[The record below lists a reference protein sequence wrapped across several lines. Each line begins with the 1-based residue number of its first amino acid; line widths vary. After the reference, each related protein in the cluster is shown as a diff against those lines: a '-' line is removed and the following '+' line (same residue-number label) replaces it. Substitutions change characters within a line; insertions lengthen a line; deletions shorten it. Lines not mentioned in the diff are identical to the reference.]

1 MGNVQPAE
9 TDGKGGAAQAVPP
22 PPRTLPVKWAFW
34 KFKPHG
40 WAFWTSMGVLC
51 LAAAAVFAW
60 AWFEWQSKGQ
70 TVTGTTMI
78 LGLTA
83 TVAVGIERLIE
94 LFWTFVNQTNSAWW
108 PMDVV
113 EKRIAAL
120 QTELNT
126 ELSGLVAVAKAKCIQ
141 SEGVADELDTA
152 LTETLRLWQA
162 AKTNQYLIAASSQTV
177 AHMNWVESVAGKG
190 AKDTDFKQVWAGAKG
205 ALKALNGFVGS
216 FTDNPARRVISMFIG
231 MFVGLLVAGI
241 VGIDGVD
248 AALGRGPAAWGVI
261 ATGLL
266 VGLGSSPTHEVITAL
281 QEYKTS
287 KQVQA

>member
-1 MGNVQPAE
+1 MGNGRPAE
-9 TDGKGGAAQAVPP
+9 TGETGGPAKTEPLAPQ
-22 PPRTLPVKWAFW
+22 RLPAKWGFW

-40 WAFWTSMGVLC
+40 WAFWTSMGILC

-70 TVTGTTMI
+70 TVTGTAEI
-78 LGLTA
+78 IGLTA

-94 LFWTFVNQTNSAWW
+94 LFWTFVNQTTSAWW

-120 QTELNT
+120 QTQLNT
-126 ELSGLVAVAKAKCIQ
+126 KLSGLVTVAKAK
-141 SEGVADELDTA
+141 SSHAEGVADELDTA
-152 LTETLRLWQA
+152 LAETLQLWQA
-162 AKTNQYLIAASSQTV
+162 AKTNQYLVAASSQTV
-177 AHMNWVESVAGKG
+177 AHMNWVENVVGKG

-205 ALKALNGFVGS
+205 ALKALNSFVGS
-216 FTDNPARRVISMFIG
+216 FTDNPARRVISIFIG

-266 VGLGSSPTHEVITAL
+266 VGLGSNPAHEVITAL
-281 QEYKTS
+281 QEFKTS
-287 KQVQA
+287 KQAQA